1 MSRTRRYFTAAAM
14 ATGTVAMGAALAL
27 GSAGSASADQNVVT
41 NTGNKITPGLVNV
54 GVFGGNLLG
63 GLGGLLSTAQINL
76 GTVGNNAISQ
86 TGTAGTNAITQTGT
100 AGTNAI
106 TQTGTAGTNAISQT
120 GAAGNG
126 VISAVGT
133 AGNNVVGN
141 H

>member
-1 MSRTRRYFTAAAM
+1 M
-14 ATGTVAMGAALAL
+14 ATGTVALGAALAL
-27 GSAGSASADQNVVT
+27 GSAGSAMADQNVVK
-41 NTGNKITPGLVNV
+41 NTGNKITPGLVNA

-63 GLGGLLSTAQINL
+63 GLGSLLSTAQINL

-86 TGTAGTNAITQTGT
+86 TGIAGNNAISQTGT

-106 TQTGTAGTNAISQT
+106 TQT

-133 AGNNVVGN
+133 AGNNLVGN

>member
-1 MSRTRRYFTAAAM
+1 LQSVGKTLLKGNLIMGTTRRYFTAAAM

-27 GSAGSASADQNVVT
+27 GSAGAASADQNVVT
-41 NTGNKITPGLVNV
+41 NTGNKITPGLVNL
-54 GVFGGNLLG
+54 GVFGGNVLS
-63 GLGGLLSTAQINL
+63 GLGGFLSTGQVNL
-76 GTVGNNAISQ
+76 GTV
-86 TGTAGTNAITQTGT
+86 
-100 AGTNAI
+100 GTNAI

-126 VISAVGT
+126 VVSAVGT

>member
-1 MSRTRRYFTAAAM
+1 MDKIQEKSTRRFFAAAAM
-14 ATGTVAMGAALAL
+14 ATGTAVLGAALAL

-86 TGTAGTNAITQTGT
+86 TGTAGTNAITQTG
-100 AGTNAI
+100 
-106 TQTGTAGTNAISQT
+106 
-120 GAAGNG
+120 AAGNG

>member
-1 MSRTRRYFTAAAM
+1 MGKIQEKSTRRFFAAAAM
-14 ATGTVAMGAALAL
+14 ATGTAVLGAALAL
-27 GSAGSASADQNVVT
+27 GSAGSASADQKVVT

-106 TQTGTAGTNAISQT
+106 SQT

>member
-1 MSRTRRYFTAAAM
+1 LLKGKIMSRTRRYFTAAAM

-86 TGTAGTNAITQTGT
+86 TGIAGTNAITQTGT

-106 TQTGTAGTNAISQT
+106 TQT

>member
-1 MSRTRRYFTAAAM
+1 M

-86 TGTAGTNAITQTGT
+86 TGTAGTNAITH
-100 AGTNAI
+100 
-106 TQTGTAGTNAISQT
+106 TGTAGTNAISQT

>member
-1 MSRTRRYFTAAAM
+1 MDKIQEKSTRRFFAAAAM
-14 ATGTVAMGAALAL
+14 ATGTAVLGAALAL

-86 TGTAGTNAITQTGT
+86 TGTAGTNAI
-100 AGTNAI
+100 
-106 TQTGTAGTNAISQT
+106 SQT

>member
-1 MSRTRRYFTAAAM
+1 MGKIQEKSTRRFFAAAAM
-14 ATGTVAMGAALAL
+14 ATGTAVLGAALAL

-86 TGTAGTNAITQTGT
+86 TGTAGTNAITQTG
-100 AGTNAI
+100 
-106 TQTGTAGTNAISQT
+106 
-120 GAAGNG
+120 AAGNG

>member
-1 MSRTRRYFTAAAM
+1 LLKGTIMSRTRTYFAPAAM
-14 ATGTVAMGAALAL
+14 ATGTVALGAALAL

-63 GLGGLLSTAQINL
+63 GLGGFLSTAQVNL
-76 GTVGNNAISQ
+76 GTV
-86 TGTAGTNAITQTGT
+86 GTNAITQTGT

-106 TQTGTAGTNAISQT
+106 TQTG
-120 GAAGNG
+120 AAGNG
-126 VISAVGT
+126 AISAVGT

>member
-1 MSRTRRYFTAAAM
+1 MGKIQEKSTRRFFAAAAM
-14 ATGTVAMGAALAL
+14 ATGTAVLGAALAL

-100 AGTNAI
+100 AG
-106 TQTGTAGTNAISQT
+106 
-120 GAAGNG
+120 NG

>member
-1 MSRTRRYFTAAAM
+1 MGKIQEKSTRRFFAAAAM
-14 ATGTVAMGAALAL
+14 ATGTAVLGAALAL

-86 TGTAGTNAITQTGT
+86 TGTAGTNAIS
-100 AGTNAI
+100 
-106 TQTGTAGTNAISQT
+106 QTGTAGTNAISQT

>member
-1 MSRTRRYFTAAAM
+1 MGKIQEKSTRRFFAAAAM
-14 ATGTVAMGAALAL
+14 ATGTAVLGAALAL

-63 GLGGLLSTAQINL
+63 GLGGLLSTAQLNL
-76 GTVGNNAISQ
+76 GTVRNNANSP
-86 TGTAGTNAITQTGT
+86 TGIAGTNAITQTGT
-100 AGTNAI
+100 
-106 TQTGTAGTNAISQT
+106 
-120 GAAGNG
+120 AGNG

>member
-1 MSRTRRYFTAAAM
+1 LLKGTIMSRTRRYFTAAAM

-41 NTGNKITPGLVNV
+41 NTGNKITPGLVNL
-54 GVFGGNLLG
+54 GVFGGNVLS
-63 GLGGLLSTAQINL
+63 GLGGFLSTAQINL
-76 GTVGNNAISQ
+76 GTVG
-86 TGTAGTNAITQTGT
+86 TNAITQTGV

-106 TQTGTAGTNAISQT
+106 TQT

>member
-1 MSRTRRYFTAAAM
+1 MSRTRRYFAAAAM

-27 GSAGSASADQNVVT
+27 GSAGSASADQNVVK

-54 GVFGGNLLG
+54 GVFGGNLLS
-63 GLGGLLSTAQINL
+63 GLGGFLSTAQVNL
-76 GTVGNNAISQ
+76 GTVGTNAITQ
-86 TGTAGTNAITQTGT
+86 TGVAGTNAITQTGV

-106 TQTGTAGTNAISQT
+106 TQT

>member
-1 MSRTRRYFTAAAM
+1 MSRTRRYFTAAAI

-100 AGTNAI
+100 AG
-106 TQTGTAGTNAISQT
+106 
-120 GAAGNG
+120 NG

>member
-1 MSRTRRYFTAAAM
+1 MGKIQEKSTRRFFAAAAM
-14 ATGTVAMGAALAL
+14 ATGTAVLGAALAL

-106 TQTGTAGTNAISQT
+106 TQTG
-120 GAAGNG
+120 AAGNG

>member
-1 MSRTRRYFTAAAM
+1 MGKIQEKSTRRFFAAAAM
-14 ATGTVAMGAALAL
+14 ATGTAVLGAALAL

-86 TGTAGTNAITQTGT
+86 TGTAGTNAI
-100 AGTNAI
+100 
-106 TQTGTAGTNAISQT
+106 SQT

>member
-1 MSRTRRYFTAAAM
+1 MGKIQEKSTRRFFAAAAM
-14 ATGTVAMGAALAL
+14 ATGTAVLGAALAL

-106 TQTGTAGTNAISQT
+106 SQT

>member
-1 MSRTRRYFTAAAM
+1 MSRTRRYFAAAAM

-54 GVFGGNLLG
+54 GVFGGNLLS
-63 GLGGLLSTAQINL
+63 GLGGFLSTAQVNL
-76 GTVGNNAISQ
+76 GTVGTNAITQ
-86 TGTAGTNAITQTGT
+86 TGVAGTNAITQTGT

-106 TQTGTAGTNAISQT
+106 TQT

>member
-1 MSRTRRYFTAAAM
+1 M
-14 ATGTVAMGAALAL
+14 ATGTVAMSAALAL

-63 GLGGLLSTAQINL
+63 GLGGFLSTAQVNL
-76 GTVGNNAISQ
+76 GTV
-86 TGTAGTNAITQTGT
+86 GTNAITQTGT

-106 TQTGTAGTNAISQT
+106 TQTG
-120 GAAGNG
+120 AAGNG
-126 VISAVGT
+126 AISAVGT